1 MLVNIYIDAPV
12 YIEGRARPTFEARAI
27 LRLCNGGVSWRQQN
41 GAERPLAFD
50 FKTTAESRPEKY
62 GRPRHSQR
70 AAGGPTTSFQNNVRC
85 SFFGICVEEEEEEII
100 QGRRKK
106 IAREIDVTSIGENR
120 ARKRHKGD
128 VLLVLSQK
136 L

>member
-1 MLVNIYIDAPV
+1 MWIHRCSCI
-12 YIEGRARPTFEARAI
+12 YIEGRARPTFAARAI

-41 GAERPLAFD
+41 AERTLAFD

-85 SFFGICVEEEEEEII
+85 SVFGICVEEEEEEII

-106 IAREIDVTSIGENR
+106 NR
-120 ARKRHKGD
+120 ARNRRD
-128 VLLVLSQK
+128 VNRRKQSEETTQGRRIVGVEPK
-136 L
+136 TVE